1 MGRIVD
7 LISEVASEADI
18 GPAGVELPAD
28 AFERLRGQWEED
40 DIDDARALV
49 HDRLLQ
55 DELVEVADSL
65 SARLLEVLGVF
76 GSASGF
82 QRAQAGGAVLDIDV
96 IGQLARRL
104 ARLEE
109 VLDTYRED
117 PPPDR
122 RAFEELRQR
131 LMNLGIEEEMEREA
145 EADALLAEADEKDD
159 DDDDNDE

>member
-18 GPAGVELPAD
+18 GPEGVDLPAD
-28 AFERLRGQWEED
+28 AFERLRGQWDED
-40 DIDDARALV
+40 DIDDARTLV

-65 SARLLEVLGVF
+65 SARLLEVLGEF
-76 GSASGF
+76 GSTSGF
-82 QRAQAGGAVLDIDV
+82 QRAQEGGAVLSLEV

-117 PPPDR
+117 APPDR
-122 RAFEELRQR
+122 RAFDDLRQR
-131 LMNLGIEEEMEREA
+131 LMNLGIEDEMAR
-145 EADALLAEADEKDD
+145 DD
-159 DDDDNDE
+159 DHPASGEAGEGEDDEDH

>member
-18 GPAGVELPAD
+18 GPQGVELPAD
-28 AFERLRGQWEED
+28 AFERLRGQWDED

-65 SARLLEVLGVF
+65 STRLLEVLGEY
-76 GSASGF
+76 GSTSGF
-82 QRAQAGGAVLDIDV
+82 QRAQEGGAVLDIDV

-117 PPPDR
+117 APPDR
-122 RAFEELRQR
+122 RAFDELRQR
-131 LMNLGIEEEMEREA
+131 LMNLGIEEEMGEEDSEPA
-145 EADALLAEADEKDD
+145 ALSEDDE
-159 DDDDNDE
+159 DEEDE

>member
-7 LISEVASEADI
+7 LISEVASEGEI

-28 AFERLRGQWEED
+28 AFERLRGQWDED

-55 DELVEVADSL
+55 DELAESADSL
-65 SARLLEVLGVF
+65 SARLLEVLGEF
-76 GSASGF
+76 GSAAGF
-82 QRAQAGGAVLDIDV
+82 QRARESGAVITLDV
-96 IGQLARRL
+96 IGQLARRV

-122 RAFEELRQR
+122 RAFDELRQR
-131 LMNLGIEEEMEREA
+131 LMNLGIEDEMGLEA
-145 EADALLAEADEKDD
+145 KADALLAEADDKDD
-159 DDDDNDE
+159 DEEEE